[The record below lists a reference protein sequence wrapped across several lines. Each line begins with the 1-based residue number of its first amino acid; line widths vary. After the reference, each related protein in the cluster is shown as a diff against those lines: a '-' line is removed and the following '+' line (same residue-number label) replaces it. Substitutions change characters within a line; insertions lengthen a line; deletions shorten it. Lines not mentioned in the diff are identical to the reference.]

1 MGTPHLPS
9 VETTV
14 SPGIRMKSLLL
25 LSLVCFAAGQDV
37 PRKIR
42 DQMAQWNFQER
53 CWGYETMTQISLAMF
68 KAQEYCN
75 TLAPQHMDHSTMTK
89 PFFATSSQFRRPI
102 RPVAKR
108 NDNVE
113 LVKGLLK
120 LLNRNKRQAEEI
132 DTGLL
137 NPTEEDFMEF
147 VEDMKDWKTGLAM
160 KISNL
165 TCVMTQLQMIDDQ
178 GKPNMQQYTEGW
190 WEGVDTSNE
199 HIAASDPEWKE
210 MMINSYMDCN
220 DIAQS
225 WPQESLDRNP
235 LTKKFGRNMIFF
247 RCAKKSENLN
257 CGKWQILKGLEV
269 WYGKASEED
278 RQRMTAIGL
287 PANKYDAA
295 VVSMMVLYDAAT
307 PEEEFVNDFFWGKGG
322 M

>member
-1 MGTPHLPS
+1 
-9 VETTV
+9 
-14 SPGIRMKSLLL
+14 
-25 LSLVCFAAGQDV
+25 
-37 PRKIR
+37 
-42 DQMAQWNFQER
+42 
-53 CWGYETMTQISLAMF
+53 MF

-160 KISNL
+160 
-165 TCVMTQLQMIDDQ
+165 
-178 GKPNMQQYTEGW
+178 
-190 WEGVDTSNE
+190 
-199 HIAASDPEWKE
+199 
-210 MMINSYMDCN
+210 MINSYMDCN

-235 LTKKFGRNMIFF
+235 LTKKFGRN
-247 RCAKKSENLN
+247 
-257 CGKWQILKGLEV
+257 
-269 WYGKASEED
+269 
-278 RQRMTAIGL
+278 
-287 PANKYDAA
+287 
-295 VVSMMVLYDAAT
+295 
-307 PEEEFVNDFFWGKGG
+307 
-322 M
+322 

>member
-9 VETTV
+9 VSTTV
-14 SPGIRMKSLLL
+14 LSGIRMKVLLL
-25 LSLVCFAAGQDV
+25 LSLVCFASSQDV

-42 DQMAQWNFQER
+42 EQMAQWNFQER
-53 CWGYETMTQISLAMF
+53 CWGYETMTQISLQMF

-75 TLAPQHMDHSTMTK
+75 TLAPLHSMDHSTMTK
-89 PFFATSSQFRRPI
+89 PFFSTSSQFRRP
-102 RPVAKR
+102 RPVPKR

-120 LLNRNKRQAEEI
+120 LLNRNKRQAEEL

-137 NPTEEDFMEF
+137 NPTEEDFVEF
-147 VEDMKDWKTGLAM
+147 VEDMKNC
-160 KISNL
+160 NL

-190 WEGVDTSNE
+190 WDGVDTTNE

-210 MMINSYMDCN
+210 MMIDSYRDCH
-220 DIAQS
+220 DIAES
-225 WPQESLDRNP
+225 WPQEALDRNP
-235 LTKKFGRNMIFF
+235 LTKKYGRNMIFF
-247 RCAKKSENLN
+247 RCARKSENLN

-269 WYGKASEED
+269 WYGQATEED

-307 PEEEFVNDFFWGKGG
+307 PEEEFVNDFFWGKGD